1 MTVASTVSITTKDID
16 QTVGSTI
23 QAAFIHTGIITIRIK
38 TSTVVSDTTHFMG
51 ESEQNVRTV
60 TPFVAILDPTT
71 LHGLSVP
78 RPIVTMVRAFA
89 IEFLVIDAMPLA
101 SCVFPPEFD
110 VFRNLTFVSH
120 SAMRTRKIVILP
132 RQLAIVPAAIAAP

>member
-1 MTVASTVSITTKDID
+1 MTVASAKSVITKDIE
-16 QTVGSTI
+16 QIGST
-23 QAAFIHTGIITIRIK
+23 ARVAFIRTETKAIRVN
-38 TSTVVSDTTHFMG
+38 TSTVVSDTTHFIE

-60 TPFVAILDPTT
+60 IPFVAILDPTT

-89 IEFLVIDAMPLA
+89 IEFLVIDAMPPA

-110 VFRNLTFVSH
+110 VFQNLTFVSH
-120 SAMRTRKIVILP
+120 SAMKTRKIVILP